1 MQGKTGEAE
10 AERLQQQVA
19 EEMQATESSVDDGGA
34 LLREWTG
41 GPALGDGQALAGDRR
56 SK

>member
-1 MQGKTGEAE
+1 MQGKTREAE
-10 AERLQQQVA
+10 AERLQQVA

-41 GPALGDGQALAGDRR
+41 GPALGDWQALAGDRR

>member
-1 MQGKTGEAE
+1 VQGKTGEAE

-19 EEMQATESSVDDGGA
+19 EEMQATESSVDDDGA

-41 GPALGDGQALAGDRR
+41 GPALGDWQALAGDRR